1 MTTLR
6 QSSPRGFTMIEMIM
20 VTAIIGLV
28 AAVVVS
34 VVASGTLQGAREVR
48 SNQDE
53 KVLNSAVLAYLAS
66 GGDLSGVKGAE
77 AVLAKLKTR
86 VSDDQIKRTPGLS
99 GSFLD
104 DSVEFVMQTEEEA
117 KKELPRLL
125 WSPSKN
131 RFEVARSGPPGIVS
145 IARRLDSGEKGGS
158 DSLQERFES
167 DGTGATEDRVT
178 PFSYAA
184 KDTWIW
190 DYADAPAG
198 TGPSASQFGTSDPTN
213 GMPPSTA
220 PPLPPSIFPPSP
232 PPVVPPVTPPP
243 IVKRI
248 PLLAPQF
255 SRPGGR
261 FARSDFNLSVSLHDM
276 NPAGTAALFYAV
288 NHGAWTAYSGAS
300 VSVPSDASLKAQAM
314 PVNAGTHDPSAVVE
328 AIYEAFDPFNAMLL
342 PPGIDFTRDYFQNSS
357 DSITVR
363 LTNPNKEGV
372 SEIRYQLLPVPGGQG
387 PVLDY
392 SKYSGPFVVSAGDY
406 PSGFG
411 VRAFAKANASGY
423 ADSRPATR
431 FATAQKTL
439 FGGHLDLDTSTAIAK
454 VGSGTSGAHSHD
466 ILKGGGTSLNFFAI
480 PEGNQIEIQE
490 GVSSGSQ
497 AFKLTVVNGALS
509 PGMNL
514 TIEYDLTGSRR
525 TIDMPVDA
533 YGKLKVSELPAF
545 SLAGTPG
552 TAKLTGLRLSMAQDL
567 IYQAGVIPT
576 TTGEVRSNVP
586 GKDGEW
592 RNGALTLQA
601 VAVNADGS
609 PAHSLDSSKSN
620 GSHGAAMSGMLWE
633 AAVFWHWPGESYQS
647 KKNTFRPGNF
657 NSIRLF
663 VWNNGQTGNGKSK
676 GK

>member
-1 MTTLR
+1 MANLR
-6 QSSPRGFTMIEMIM
+6 HSGSRGFTMIEMIM
-20 VTAIIGLV
+20 VTAIIGIL

-48 SNQDE
+48 SSQDE

-66 GGDLSGVKGAE
+66 GGDLSSAKGGE
-77 AVLAKLKTR
+77 AVLAKLKTS
-86 VSDDQIKRTPGLS
+86 VSEDQRKRTPGLS

-104 DSVEFVMQTEEEA
+104 SSVEFVMQTEEEA

-145 IARRLDSGEKGGS
+145 IARRGDSS
-158 DSLQERFES
+158 ES
-167 DGTGATEDRVT
+167 DGTPSLHGPSGSAGDGATEDRET

-190 DYADAPAG
+190 DYAEAPAT
-198 TGPSASQFGTSDPTN
+198 TGPGISDFGTSDPTN
-213 GMPPSTA
+213 ATPPSTVA
-220 PPLPPSIFPPSP
+220 PIPPSILPPT
-232 PPVVPPVTPPP
+232 PPVVPPVTSPP
-243 IVKRI
+243 VTKRV

-261 FARSDFNLSVSLHDM
+261 FARSDFNLSVSLRDP
-276 NPAGTAALFYAV
+276 NPAGSAALFYAL
-288 NHGAWTAYSGAS
+288 NHGAWTPYSGGS
-300 VSVPSDASLKAQAM
+300 ISIPSDTSLKAQAM
-314 PVNAGTHDPSAVVE
+314 PLNAETHDPSAVVE
-328 AIYEAFDPFNAMLL
+328 TFYEAFDPFNAMLL
-342 PPGIDFTRDYFQNSS
+342 PPGIDFTKEYFQNSS

-372 SEIRYQLLPVPGGQG
+372 SEIQYQLLPVPGGQG
-387 PVLDY
+387 PTLAY
-392 SKYSGPFVVSAGDY
+392 STYSGPFVVSAGSY

-411 VRAFAKANASGY
+411 IRAYAKATASGY
-423 ADSRPATR
+423 VDSRPATR

-439 FGGHLDLDTSTAIAK
+439 FGGHLDLDTSIAIAK
-454 VGSGTSGAHSHD
+454 VGSGTTGAHSHD
-466 ILKGGGTSLNFFAI
+466 ILKAGGTSLNFFAL
-480 PEGNQIEIQE
+480 PEGKQIEIQE
-490 GVSSGSQ
+490 AIRSGAQ

-514 TIEYDLTGSRR
+514 TIDYDFNGSRR

-533 YGKLKVSELPAF
+533 YGKLKVSDLPAF
-545 SLAGTPG
+545 SLVSSAG

-576 TTGEVRSNVP
+576 TTGEVVSNVP

-620 GSHGAAMSGMLWE
+620 GSHGAATSGMLWE
-633 AAVFWHWPGESYQS
+633 AAVFWHWPGESYKS
-647 KKNTFRPGNF
+647 NKNTFKPGNF

-663 VWNNGQTGNGKSK
+663 VWNTGQTGNGKSK